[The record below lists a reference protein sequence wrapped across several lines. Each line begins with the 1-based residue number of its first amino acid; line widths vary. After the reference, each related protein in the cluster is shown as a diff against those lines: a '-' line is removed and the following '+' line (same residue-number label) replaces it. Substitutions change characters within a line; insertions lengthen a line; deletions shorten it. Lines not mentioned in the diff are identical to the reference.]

1 MKEPNM
7 KPDNLTEPT
16 AQNPTDQPFYLT
28 APFISK
34 AEVARRL
41 GKTTR
46 TVEVWSKKGYL
57 PFVKVGRSCLYRW
70 PDIEARLLDNH
81 GINCPPR

>member
-1 MKEPNM
+1 MNNAPSSFPNAATSENRHQVG
-7 KPDNLTEPT
+7 PE
-16 AQNPTDQPFYLT
+16 
-28 APFISK
+28 PFIDK

-70 PDIEARLLDNH
+70 PDIETRLLENH

>member
-1 MKEPNM
+1 MQTSQNH
-7 KPDNLTEPT
+7 PDTGPVGTPSGAAE
-16 AQNPTDQPFYLT
+16 A
-28 APFISK
+28 FIDK

-70 PDIEARLLDNH
+70 PDIETRLLENH

>member
-1 MKEPNM
+1 M
-7 KPDNLTEPT
+7 NLNN
-16 AQNPTDQPFYLT
+16 QNETVEHNSTNQPHLGPE
-28 APFISK
+28 AFIGK

-41 GKTTR
+41 GKTPR

-70 PDIEARLLDNH
+70 ADIQARLLENH
-81 GINCPPR
+81 GVNCSPR